1 VRNLET
7 AYLRFLKFAQAED
20 GQFYCYVTFDLQKL
34 KPGTGDWFG
43 RAVFSLAFLTSRSQ
57 KFGPVCFRILAKSL
71 PLYES
76 RTFSLRTTSFLVLSL
91 YYLFEHNKKT
101 ADFKKQEVEN
111 LKKILKKWRDNLK
124 KQAEANCT
132 TEWFWP
138 EEKITYDNGKVIQAY
153 LIIGY
158 LLDDIT
164 MLTLGQKMLDFYIKQ
179 TFKRGYFQAPGN
191 NGFWEKGGTRPKN
204 DEQALEA
211 YSLIA
216 ACVSAYKLVG
226 NKMYYSHAK
235 EVYKW
240 FWGKNRLKK
249 ALVEYQSGA
258 VYDALEKDTINN
270 NQGAESTL
278 SLHLAY
284 FALTKNLH
292 L

>member
-1 VRNLET
+1 MFTIPFLKSNIKRPKNDYLVALSTPHGIMQHTMFNLPDPDHGYATDDNARALIVAHLWKNDDHRHATVVRNLET

-204 DEQALEA
+204 DEL
-211 YSLIA
+211 
-216 ACVSAYKLVG
+216 
-226 NKMYYSHAK
+226 
-235 EVYKW
+235 
-240 FWGKNRLKK
+240 
-249 ALVEYQSGA
+249 
-258 VYDALEKDTINN
+258 
-270 NQGAESTL
+270 AEPL
-278 SLHLAY
+278 
-284 FALTKNLH
+284 
-292 L
+292 